1 MKKLQKFLLVF
12 LIIFIITPLSSFAQ
26 EDDDFAEMS
35 LEDLMNIKVSTVSK
49 KSQSISEAPAII
61 TVITA
66 EQIEELG
73 VQGIPELMT
82 YVPGFTVADSY
93 WKRQIVTARGI
104 KMTLYNDKILM
115 LVNGIPAYGAAAME
129 HFLDLVPISSIK
141 QIEIIR
147 GPGSTLYGTNAFA
160 AVINIITKDGDNFNQ
175 TQASIKLGS
184 FGTRETDVTFGDKK
198 GDFNYHFGAL
208 MKNNDGFIKTT
219 IGEKGLEGDIAYE
232 NDINSFY
239 TNLGYKDISIN
250 AGYYFQRYG
259 KFGPIPAF
267 YAGNR
272 QHIDAGKAII
282 EKYYMNVIY
291 NKEINEKLNTKITFH
306 FDDVDKQHE
315 VGDFGEIYQLL
326 GIIDTTV
333 APDYYRFGG
342 KLYQGEAQVGYI
354 INDNIS
360 LIGGICGELRV
371 TENLADMSSDW
382 KGDIL
387 FAGSTEEMPFNVMDY
402 GAYLQADGS
411 FGKLGYV
418 VGIRGT
424 YLGISENM
432 YFTPRAGLVYN
443 FSKSS
448 SVKLLYGEA
457 FRGAG
462 PQEQY
467 YKVPKIIYGP
477 DIFDRGLEPERIK
490 TYELA
495 WDQTVKE
502 RYKFRI
508 NGFYTNI
515 FDLIGRRPATT
526 TELADPNFLG
536 GRVYDNLGEQTI
548 YGGELEVNAYP
559 TDQIQIW
566 ANFSYKDGYI
576 GEKDSVLNS
585 SGTVITIDE
594 IPFMENITANLGITF
609 KFLDKKLLIAPS
621 FQYVGEREGY
631 MEVKTDPLALYKDT
645 KATLDAYPL
654 LNLNISYN
662 FNEKYKLSMSGLNLF
677 NKEYFYPAD
686 VRKSLENLPGG
697 PGIAVYFKLG
707 YTF

>member
-1 MKKLQKFLLVF
+1 MKKLRKFLLVF
-12 LIIFIITPLSSFAQ
+12 LIIFIISPLSSFAQ

-129 HFLDLVPISSIK
+129 HFLDLIPITSIK

-160 AVINIITKDGDNFNQ
+160 AVINIITKDGKTNNNGQ
-175 TQASIKLGS
+175 VYIKGGS
-184 FGTRETDVTFGDKK
+184 FKTREVGAAFGDQS
-198 GDFNYHFGAL
+198 GDFSYHFGVL
-208 MKNNDGFIKTT
+208 MKNNDGFVKTAIDEAGKT
-219 IGEKGLEGDIAYE
+219 ADIAYE
-232 NDINSFY
+232 NDINAFY
-239 TNLGYKDISIN
+239 TDLTYKDVSIN
-250 AGYYFQRYG
+250 AGYYSQRYG
-259 KFGPIPAF
+259 KFGPTPNF
-267 YAGNR
+267 NYGNR
-272 QHIDAGKAII
+272 EHIDGGKGVI
-282 EKYYMNVIY
+282 EKYYINGIY
-291 NKEINEKLNTKITFH
+291 DKQLSEKFNTKITLH
-306 FDDVDKQHE
+306 FDNVDKQHDI
-315 VGDFGEIYQLL
+315 GNFGSVIYHNYL
-326 GIIDTTV
+326 GLVDTTT
-333 APDYYRFGG
+333 ATDYYRFGG
-342 KLYQGEAQVGYI
+342 YLLQGEAQLGYT
-354 INDNIS
+354 IS
-360 LIGGICGELRV
+360 DKISFIGGISVENRT
-371 TENLADMSSDW
+371 TENLADLYSDYN
-382 KGDIL
+382 GDNL
-387 FAGSTEEMPFNVMDY
+387 FAGSTEKMPFSVLDY
-402 GAYLQADGS
+402 GIYLQADGS

-418 VGIRGT
+418 VGIRAT

-432 YFTPRAGLVYN
+432 YFTPRVGLVYN

-467 YKVPKIIYGP
+467 YLVPMIIYGP
-477 DIFDRGLEPERIK
+477 DVFDRGLEPERIK

-495 WDQTVKE
+495 LDQTLMEK
-502 RYKFRI
+502 YKIRI
-508 NGFYTNI
+508 NGFYLNV
-515 FDLIGRRPATT
+515 FDIIGRRLPTT
-526 TELADPNFLG
+526 VESADPNFLG

-548 YGGELEVNAYP
+548 YGGELELNAYP
-559 TDQIQIW
+559 ADNIQIW
-566 ANFSYKDGYI
+566 ANFSYKDGRV

-585 SGTVITIDE
+585 SGTVIAIDE
-594 IPFMENITANLGITF
+594 IPFMENITANAGITF
-609 KFLDKKLLIAPS
+609 KLLDKKLLIVPS

-631 MEVKTDPLALYKDT
+631 LEKKTDPVYKDT
-645 KATLDAYPL
+645 KASLDAYAL
-654 LNLNISYN
+654 LNLTASYK
-662 FNEKYKLSMSGLNLF
+662 FNEKYNLSVSALNLF
-677 NKEYFYPAD
+677 DKTYYYPAD
-686 VRKSLENLPGG
+686 VRKNLEYLPGG